1 MRAAGEQMHD
11 ARDEIA
17 ALNNAEWCAAIW
29 RSHGL
34 PVETAHGLWFCPRP
48 TPQYYPNVVTVELG
62 ADPLAQARFITDLR
76 RTVPDLDLSVK
87 DSFACLDLQGAGL
100 KPLFDARWLWRAAQP
115 AATGDETLN
124 WRRIED
130 EPGLA
135 AWERAWRGE
144 DQNLERTFRPEL
156 LEDRRVTI
164 LGGFDAA
171 GTLSSGGIAYDAA
184 GVLGVT
190 NIFGSRRRF
199 LNALGASEP
208 GRPVVA
214 YEAGGDLASAE
225 RNGFAMLGA
234 LRVWVRA

>member
-1 MRAAGEQMHD
+1 MHD
-11 ARDEIA
+11 VRDEIA

-34 PVETAHGLWFCPRP
+34 PVETAQGLWFCRRP

-62 ADPLAQARFITDLR
+62 ADPLAQTRFITDLR
-76 RTVPDLDLSVK
+76 RADPDLDLSVK
-87 DSFACLDLQGAGL
+87 DSFACLDLKAVGL
-100 KPLFDARWLWRAAQP
+100 RPLFDARWLWRAAP
-115 AATGDETLN
+115 SAGTGDETLD
-124 WRRIED
+124 WRRIEG

-135 AWERAWRGE
+135 LWERAWRGE
-144 DQNLERTFRPEL
+144 DQNSERIFRAEL
-156 LEDRRVTI
+156 LEDRHVTV

-171 GTLSSGGIAYDAA
+171 GILGSGGIAYDAA

-190 NIFGSRRRF
+190 NIFGSRRRV
-199 LNALGASEP
+199 LNALRASAP

-214 YEAGGDLASAE
+214 YEAGGDPASAQSC
-225 RNGFAMLGA
+225 GFEPLGA

>member
-1 MRAAGEQMHD
+1 MHD

-62 ADPLAQARFITDLR
+62 ADPMAQARFVSDLR
-76 RTVPDLDLSVK
+76 RAVPDLDLSVK
-87 DSFACLDLQGAGL
+87 DSFACLDLEAAGL
-100 KPLFDARWLWRAAQP
+100 KPLFDARWLWGAAQSAP
-115 AATGDETLN
+115 AGGEALE
-124 WRRIED
+124 WRRIEN
-130 EPGLA
+130 EPNLA
-135 AWERAWRGE
+135 TWERAWRGE
-144 DQNLERTFRPEL
+144 DQNPERIFHREL
-156 LEDRRVTI
+156 LADRRASV
-164 LGGFDAA
+164 LGGFDPA
-171 GTLSSGGIAYDAA
+171 GTLGAGGVAYDAA
-184 GVLGVT
+184 GALGVT

-199 LNALGASEP
+199 LDALGASAP
-208 GRPVVA
+208 GRPVVT